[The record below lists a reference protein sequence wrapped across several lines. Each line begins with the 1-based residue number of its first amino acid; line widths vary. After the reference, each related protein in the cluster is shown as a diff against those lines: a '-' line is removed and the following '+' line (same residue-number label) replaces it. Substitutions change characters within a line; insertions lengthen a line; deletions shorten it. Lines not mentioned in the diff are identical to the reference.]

1 MSGVHARLSA
11 SSAHRWLECPGSINL
26 AIHRGDETSVYAA
39 EGTFAHDIA
48 AKCLEQNF
56 PALHFIG
63 HTGEVEGHK
72 FTCTQEMADAI
83 QVYLDATLGEL
94 EAGDEDWV
102 EMPLLAPL
110 QKIDPDLGGTADWV
124 RYRPAKKHLRVADLK
139 FGSGKYV
146 EVDSNVQTR
155 LYALG
160 AMLQVNREVEEVE
173 VVIVQPRFEGAK
185 PVRTWTFKAHD
196 LLDFIADIQ
205 EAAALSRSANPPLK
219 AGEWCGFCKAASV
232 CPELK
237 AKQDAIVAVEFGQVV
252 DYAALAKA
260 LAAIP
265 MVKERIKAIEEI
277 AYKEATGGAEIPGFK
292 LVEKRPSRQWSD
304 VEAVKEWGKANAVDV
319 YAEPDLLSVAQLEKR
334 LGETA
339 PKGKKKEAGKVLE
352 PFVVKV
358 SSGMALVPE
367 ADDRPAVKKIA
378 APTDFA
384 AIDGAATGVKL
395 F

>member
-1 MSGVHARLSA
+1 MSGAHARLSA

-48 AKCLEQNF
+48 ARCLCTNK
-56 PALHFIG
+56 PASTWLG
-63 HTGEVEGHK
+63 REDTVEGHK
-72 FTCTQEMADAI
+72 FTVTQEMADAI
-83 QVYLDATLGEL
+83 QVYLDATLGEV

-110 QKIDPDLGGTADWV
+110 QKIDPDLGGIADWV
-124 RYRPAKKHLRVADLK
+124 RYRPSTKHLRVADFK
-139 FGSGKYV
+139 YGAGKCV
-146 EVDSNVQTR
+146 EALGNEQARV
-155 LYALG
+155 YALG

-252 DYAALAKA
+252 DYTALAKA

-304 VEAVKEWGKANAVDV
+304 TEAVKEWGKANAVDV
-319 YAEPDLLSVAQLEKR
+319 YAEPDLLSVAQRRNALQRQPRRARRRKR
-334 LGETA
+334 
-339 PKGKKKEAGKVLE
+339 GKCWSRL
-352 PFVVKV
+352 
-358 SSGMALVPE
+358 S
-367 ADDRPAVKKIA
+367 
-378 APTDFA
+378 
-384 AIDGAATGVKL
+384 
-395 F
+395 